1 MTMNKYK
8 DNPLEH
14 LEAWLYESLN
24 SNLVPKD
31 VYEVLVKTIK
41 EQITYHTEG
50 LEKAKSL
57 LELVSGKESTVTN
70 SYFSVDSNVT
80 EAKTQEEWEDFW
92 KGDVSDEDFSSSLNK
107 YGYEY
112 TQSPSYT
119 DDVNLH
125 NHLMSVTPYNDG
137 WTQQHYQNQI
147 PARY

>member
-1 MTMNKYK
+1 MTTNKYK

-31 VYEVLVKTIK
+31 VYKVLVNTIE

-50 LEKAKSL
+50 LEKAQSL
-57 LELVSGKESTVTN
+57 LDLVRGKESSVTN

-80 EAKTQEEWEDFW
+80 EAKTQAEWEDFW
-92 KGDVSDEDFSSSLNK
+92 KGDVSDEDFSSALNK

-112 TQSPSYT
+112 TPSSSA
-119 DDVNLH
+119 DIQLNA
-125 NHLMSVTPYNDG
+125 SSPYNDG
-137 WTQQHYQNQI
+137 WTKQHYQNQI